1 MVNEVVQN
9 ILSRRSIR
17 DFTEE
22 QVPKAVLET
31 ILQCGYYAPS
41 GHNMQTWKFTVIQ
54 NAEKIHAFRQ
64 IVEKVSKEKKVH
76 FYGFNNP
83 KTIIL
88 VSNDRRNAD
97 GIQDSSCAV
106 QNMMLAAN
114 SYGI

>member
-1 MVNEVVQN
+1 
-9 ILSRRSIR
+9 
-17 DFTEE
+17 
-22 QVPKAVLET
+22 
-31 ILQCGYYAPS
+31 
-41 GHNMQTWKFTVIQ
+41 MQTWKFTVIQ

-114 SYGI
+114 SYGIGSAWINALMTIAMSRKSGKCCRDLVFQIHISYGLR